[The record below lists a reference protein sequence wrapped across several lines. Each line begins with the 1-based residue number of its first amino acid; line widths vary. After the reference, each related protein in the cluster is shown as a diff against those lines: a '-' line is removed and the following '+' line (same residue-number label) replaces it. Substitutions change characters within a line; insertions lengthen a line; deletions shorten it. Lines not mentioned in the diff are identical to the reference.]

1 MLRSAA
7 TGLVAL
13 AASWWYAS
21 PLITASAT
29 TTGSLQ
35 AQANAIA
42 GQIANDNAALEQI
55 GNQYLTAASAYHR
68 DLHTLSVTTRQLAI
82 VRTDIT
88 RTQRLLE
95 RAAVQ
100 AYVGEG
106 TSDSLSL
113 YLSGQ
118 PTRITSTNA
127 YLGIAARD
135 VSSAVATLR
144 NDKVVLASAQ
154 LTEQRTTIAAA
165 AALTASTTARSHALS
180 TLVSEQGVLSS
191 VKGRLA
197 SLVAAQAAAA
207 ERAAAARAAAAAQAA
222 AAAAAAASA
231 GPPPPVAV
239 VTISTTA
246 HAPTSLA
253 ADFAAIRNCES
264 SGNYSL
270 NTGNGY
276 YGAYQFSYS
285 TWIGLGGT
293 GLASNASPA
302 QQDAAAYKLYSSSGW
317 SAWPE
322 CAAIAGL

>member
-1 MLRSAA
+1 
-7 TGLVAL
+7 
-13 AASWWYAS
+13 
-21 PLITASAT
+21 
-29 TTGSLQ
+29 
-35 AQANAIA
+35 
-42 GQIANDNAALEQI
+42 
-55 GNQYLTAASAYHR
+55 
-68 DLHTLSVTTRQLAI
+68 
-82 VRTDIT
+82 
-88 RTQRLLE
+88 
-95 RAAVQ
+95 
-100 AYVGEG
+100 
-106 TSDSLSL
+106 L

-135 VSSAVATLR
+135 VSSAVATLS
-144 NDKVVLASAQ
+144 NDKIVLASAQ
-154 LTEQRTTIAAA
+154 LSEQRTTIAAA
-165 AALTASTTARSHALS
+165 AALTASTTARSRALS

-197 SLVAAQAAAA
+197 TLVAAQAAAA

-222 AAAAAAASA
+222 AAVAAA

-239 VTISTTA
+239 MTISTTA

-253 ADFAAIRNCES
+253 ADFVAIRNCEAS
-264 SGNYSL
+264 DDYSL

-322 CAAIAGL
+322 CAAIVGLG